1 MADRIIRATCKD
13 AGIRAIAIDARDL
26 VERARQIHNSTPL
39 ATAALGRVL
48 EASSMLG
55 AELKDSGSSLTMQF
69 KGGGPLGTIT
79 AVSDSFGNVRGYLQN
94 PGADL
99 PLKPNGKLD
108 VGNGVGID
116 GSITV
121 IKDLAMKEPFIG
133 TVPLSNGEIAE
144 DVASYLT
151 HSEQIPSA
159 VALGVLVDRDYTVKC
174 AGGYIISVL
183 PSVTD
188 EEITRL
194 ADAIE
199 SAPSATQMLDAG
211 MTLEEMLIRVLP
223 GFEVN
228 ILEEM
233 PVEYRC
239 PCSRER
245 VERALISMG
254 KKDLSEMAAEGQ
266 TIETTCQFCDKTYK
280 FTPEELR
287 NLLK

>member
-1 MADRIIRATCKD
+1 MSDRILRATCKN
-13 AGIRAIAIDARDL
+13 AGIRAIAIDARGI

-55 AELKDSGSSLTMQF
+55 AELKDSGASLTMQF

-79 AVSDSFGNVRGYLQN
+79 AVSDSFGNVRGYLQD

-108 VGNGVGID
+108 VGGGVGID

-174 AGGYIISVL
+174 AGGYIVSAL
-183 PSVTD
+183 PSAT
-188 EEITRL
+188 EEELIRL
-194 ADAIE
+194 SNSIE
-199 SAPSATQMLDAG
+199 SAPTMTQMLDAG
-211 MTLEEMLIRVLP
+211 MSLEDILYRILD

-245 VERALISMG
+245 VERALMSMG
-254 KKDLSEMAAEGQ
+254 KKDLTEMADEGQ
-266 TIETTCQFCDKTYK
+266 TIETTCQFCDKTYR
-280 FTPEELR
+280 FTPEELY
-287 NLLK
+287 NLIK

>member
-1 MADRIIRATCKD
+1 MSDRIIRATCKN
-13 AGIRAIAIDARDL
+13 AGIRAIAIDARGI

-48 EASSMLG
+48 EAASMLG

-69 KGGGPLGTIT
+69 KGNGPLGTIT
-79 AVSDSFGNVRGYLQN
+79 AVSDSSGNVRGYLQN
-94 PGADL
+94 PGTEL
-99 PLKPNGKLD
+99 PLNSLGKLN
-108 VGNGVGID
+108 VGGGVGTD

-183 PSVTD
+183 PSVT
-188 EEITRL
+188 EEEVIRL
-194 ADAIE
+194 ANAIE
-199 SAPSATQMLDAG
+199 SAPSATQMLDSG
-211 MTLEEMLIRVLP
+211 MTLEDMLTRVLP

-228 ILEEM
+228 ILEEL

-254 KKDLSEMAAEGQ
+254 KKDLSDMAAEGQ
-266 TIETTCQFCDKTYK
+266 TIETTCQFCDKVYK
-280 FTPEELR
+280 FTPEELK

>member
-1 MADRIIRATCKD
+1 MDHIIRGMSRDGYVKAV
-13 AGIRAIAIDARDL
+13 AIVSTDL
-26 VERARQIHNSTPL
+26 VERARQIHNTTAV
-39 ATAALGRVL
+39 ATAALGRAL
-48 EASSMLG
+48 SAASMMG
-55 AELKDSGSSLTMQF
+55 NMQKVENGSITMQF